1 MKQKIGI
8 IILLLLQGFLFEFVT
23 AKPARAETVLYVY
36 VDENGNYHF
45 SPYRQD
51 GRYRRVQLWKNKA
64 FVRDFNAG
72 KYDSF
77 IALMGSKYR
86 IDPALIKAVIR
97 AESDWNQ
104 AAVSNAGAMGL
115 MQLMP
120 GTAKK
125 MDVENPF
132 DPAQNIEAG
141 ARYLR
146 LMLDTFNG
154 DVILALAAYNAGPNA
169 VKKYNGIPPY
179 EETRTYVQRVLK
191 YYREYLK

>member
-1 MKQKIGI
+1 MVRRSGI
-8 IILLLLQGFLFEFVT
+8 IFIFLLQVIIPLVLPVKQ
-23 AKPARAETVLYVY
+23 AHAETVLYVY
-36 VDENGNYHF
+36 IDDNGNYHV

-51 GRYRRVQLWKNKA
+51 VRYRRMQLWKNKA

-72 KYDSF
+72 KYDVF
-77 IALMGSKYR
+77 IAHMGSRYG

-97 AESDWNQ
+97 AESDWNHT
-104 AAVSNAGAMGL
+104 AVSSAGAMGL

-146 LMLDTFNG
+146 IMLDTFNG
-154 DVILALAAYNAGPNA
+154 DIMLALAAYNAGPNA

-179 EETRTYVQRVLK
+179 EETRTYVRRVLR